1 MNTKDLKLNKGETIV
16 YIKAVDG
23 KAIFYAKHYRYYRLM
38 AKSNIDMPKITV
50 CISAKNFKDMVKRME
65 LVKPEKFILDDCRL
79 YINDSDNK
87 NNMFVVNLDELP
99 DFVSSFSET
108 ALIKSDFLKKIKN
121 TRDCVSDD
129 EHRAFIQVYHF
140 EDDNCVATDGRVLS
154 CVKGTTQKLLTLCDG
169 NIFAEVF
176 DCFNGKSSITVS
188 KVKFN
193 GEDYLKLTDGIT
205 EVYTPVDPNVQFPN
219 WKKIVPE
226 VTSDYKSGIF
236 NNLKGFKKL
245 LPSLKSYNY
254 AIDIDDGV
262 CKTLDKIE
270 LCKVDDV
277 LNGYRVKADYL
288 TRVAELFGD
297 SSKCI
302 YKTNCNDKAIIFG
315 DLSADFMLVMPNS
328 K

>member
-1 MNTKDLKLNKGETIV
+1 MIKELKLNKGENLV
-16 YIKAVDG
+16 FIKSVDG
-23 KAIFYAKHYRYYRLM
+23 KVNFYAKHYRYYRLM
-38 AKSNIDMPKITV
+38 FKSNIDMADITV

-65 LVKPEKFILDDCRL
+65 LVKPEKFILDDCKL
-79 YINDSDNK
+79 YVNDSDNK
-87 NNMFVVNLDELP
+87 NNMFVICNGELP
-99 DFVSSFSET
+99 DFVDYDSET
-108 ALIKSDFLKKIKN
+108 ALINSDFLKKIKN
-121 TRDCVSDD
+121 TRSCVSSD
-129 EHRAFIQVYHF
+129 ERRAQIQVYHF
-140 EDDNCVATDGRVLS
+140 EDESCVATDGRVLS
-154 CVKGTTQKLLTLCDG
+154 CVKGMTKRLLTLCDG

-188 KVKFN
+188 RVKFDSD
-193 GEDYLKLTDGIT
+193 DYLKLDDGTT
-205 EVYTPVDPNVQFPN
+205 EVYTSVDSDVQFPN
-219 WKKIVPE
+219 WKRIVPE

-254 AIDIDDGV
+254 AIDIDDGI

-297 SSKCI
+297 SSKCT
-302 YKTNCNDKAIIFG
+302 YRTDCNDKAIIFG
-315 DLSADFMLVMPNS
+315 DLSADFMLVMPNNR
-328 K
+328 